1 MTLQVSNSI
10 TIARP
15 IEDVFAVLTDVENT
29 EKWWPSTV
37 KEWWTSEPPH
47 GLGSTRH
54 AVSRIGPF
62 RSENDAVVTEYE
74 PPRRGAMRGTSRN
87 APFEAT
93 LSFRSVEGGT
103 RVDVVIALFLR
114 GAARLVGPLFLR
126 WYGRNWERGVL
137 KLKRMME
144 SGEL

>member
-1 MTLQVSNSI
+1 MSVAMRSSI

-15 IEDVFAVLTDVENT
+15 IEDVFAVLTNVENT

-37 KEWWTSEPPH
+37 KEWWTSDAPH

-54 AVSRIGPF
+54 ALSRIGPF
-62 RSENDAVVTEYE
+62 RSENDAVVTVYE
-74 PPRRGAMRGTSRN
+74 PPRRGVMRGTSKN

-93 LSFRSVEGGT
+93 LTFLPVEAGT
-103 RVDVVIALFLR
+103 KVDVAIALFLA
-114 GAARLVGPLFLR
+114 GPGRLVGPLFMR
-126 WYGRNWERGVL
+126 WYRGNWERGML
-137 KLKRMME
+137 KLKSMME